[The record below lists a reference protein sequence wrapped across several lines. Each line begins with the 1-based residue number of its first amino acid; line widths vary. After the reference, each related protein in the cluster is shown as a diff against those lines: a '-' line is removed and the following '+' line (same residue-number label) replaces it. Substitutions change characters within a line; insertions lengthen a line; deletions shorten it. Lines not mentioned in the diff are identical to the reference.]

1 MKRAKIV
8 ATGKWLPERILT
20 NIDLESMVETSDE
33 WITARTGIKERRI
46 APSDMAASDMA
57 YLAAKDIAKNEFI
70 DLIIVSTS
78 TPDTIFPSTACL
90 LSEKLGLSKCAC
102 FDLSAACT
110 GFSYALEC
118 GRRFIETGGSK
129 AALIVASETTS
140 KFINWKDRSTCVLF
154 GDGAGAV
161 LLKLGDKGGIIGS
174 YFNTNG
180 RLGDILKIP
189 AGGSRM
195 PASAET
201 VEKNLHTIWMDG
213 PEVFKYA
220 VLAMSEAIK
229 KILST
234 HSLSSDDISL
244 FIPHQANLRI
254 INLLSKRLK
263 IPCEKM
269 FVNLDKYGNMM
280 SASSVVA
287 LDEAVKSG
295 RIQEGDLILMVA
307 VGGGFTYSAILIE
320 W

>member
-20 NIDLESMVETSDE
+20 NIELERMIETSDE
-33 WITARTGIKERRI
+33 WITTRTGIKERRI
-46 APSDMAASDMA
+46 AEPEISASDMA
-57 YLAAKDIAKNEFI
+57 YLAAKDIAKNEPI

-78 TPDTIFPSTACL
+78 TPDTIFPSTACR
-90 LSEKLGLSKCAC
+90 LSEKLGLSNCAC

-129 AALIVASETTS
+129 TALIVASETTS

-161 LLKLGDKGGIIGS
+161 LLKPSEKGGIIGS

-180 RLGDILKIP
+180 KLGEILKIP

-195 PASAET
+195 PASSET
-201 VEKNLHTIWMDG
+201 VEKNLHTIQMDG
-213 PEVFKYA
+213 QEVFKYA
-220 VLAMSEAIK
+220 ILAMSEAIERV
-229 KILST
+229 LFNN
-234 HSLSSDDISL
+234 SLSSDDISL

-263 IPCEKM
+263 IPSEKM
-269 FVNLDKYGNMM
+269 FVNLNRYGNMM

-287 LDEAVKSG
+287 LDEAVKSE
-295 RIQEGDLILMVA
+295 RIQERDLILMVA
-307 VGGGFTYSAILIE
+307 VGGGFTYSATLIE

>member
-1 MKRAKIV
+1 MKKAKIV
-8 ATGKWLPERILT
+8 ALGKWLPERILT
-20 NIDLESMVETSDE
+20 NVELEKMVETSDE
-33 WITARTGIKERRI
+33 WITTRTGIKERRI
-46 APSDMAASDMA
+46 ASSDITASDMA
-57 YLAAKDIAKNEFI
+57 YLASKDIARNEPI

-78 TPDTIFPSTACL
+78 TSDTIFPGTACL
-90 LSEKLGLSKCAC
+90 LSERLGLSNCAC

-118 GRRFIETGGSK
+118 GRRFIEAGGSK
-129 AALIVASETTS
+129 CAIIVASELTS

-161 LLKLGDKGGIIGS
+161 LLKGADKGGIIGS

-180 RLGDILKIP
+180 KLGDILKIP
-189 AGGSRM
+189 AGGSKM
-195 PASAET
+195 PASLET
-201 VEKNLHTIWMDG
+201 VEKNLHTIQMDG

-220 VLAMSEAIK
+220 VLAMSEAIERV
-229 KILST
+229 LSN
-234 HSLSSDDISL
+234 HSLSVNDISL

-263 IPCEKM
+263 ISDEKM
-269 FVNLDKYGNMM
+269 FVNLNRYGNMM

-295 RIQEGDLILMVA
+295 RIKEGDLILMVA
-307 VGGGFTYSAILIE
+307 VGGGFTYGATLIE

>member
-8 ATGKWLPERILT
+8 ATGKWLPERVLT
-20 NIDLESMVETSDE
+20 NIDLEGIIETSDE
-33 WITARTGIKERRI
+33 WITTRTGIKERRI
-46 APSDMAASDMA
+46 APADMAASDMA
-57 YLAAKDIAKNEFI
+57 YLAVKDIVKNEPI

-78 TPDTIFPSTACL
+78 TPDTIFPSTACR
-90 LSEKLGLSKCAC
+90 LSEKLGLSNCAC

-129 AALIVASETTS
+129 CGLIIASEATS

-161 LLKLGDKGGIIGS
+161 LLKPVEKGGIIGS

-180 RLGDILKIP
+180 KLGEILKIP
-189 AGGSRM
+189 AGGSKM

-201 VEKNLHTIWMDG
+201 VEKNLHTIQMDG

-220 VLAMSEAIK
+220 VLAMSEAIER
-229 KILST
+229 ILSAN
-234 HSLSSDDISL
+234 SLSSADISL

-263 IPCEKM
+263 IPEEKM
-269 FVNLDKYGNMM
+269 FVNLDRYGNMM
-280 SASSVVA
+280 SASQPIA
-287 LDEAVKSG
+287 LDEAIKSK
-295 RIQEGDLILMVA
+295 RIKEGDLILMVA
-307 VGGGFTYSAILIE
+307 VGGGFTYSSTLIE
-320 W
+320 L